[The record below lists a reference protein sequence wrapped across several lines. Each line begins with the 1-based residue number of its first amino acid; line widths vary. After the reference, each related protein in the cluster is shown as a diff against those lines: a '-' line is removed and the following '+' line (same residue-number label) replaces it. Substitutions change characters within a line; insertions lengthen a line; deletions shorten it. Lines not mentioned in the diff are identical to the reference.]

1 MLSSAPTQA
10 ARGVCGHFAHHAGV
24 LRCSCR
30 STLRQVPSG
39 HGIGRYFS
47 VPAQLKIAASFGR
60 SRSLTTLSHCLRAV
74 AAPAEA
80 EVEARPA
87 PKELHGFELVR
98 EQFVNEYDSQVLM
111 YRHKKTGAEVMS
123 LINKDENKTFG
134 AVFRTPVDNSKG
146 IPHILEHSVLCGSK
160 KYPIKEPF
168 VELMKGSLNTFLN
181 AFTYPDRTCYPVA
194 STNLQDFY
202 NLVDVYLDA
211 VLYPNCVRD
220 PKTFAQ
226 EGWHYELENPEDEL
240 TFKGVVF
247 NEMKGVYSSPDS
259 MNSRATQHALFPN
272 NTYADDSGGDPAA
285 IPDLTFEE
293 FKGFHER
300 YYHPSNGRFWFYGDD
315 PPEERLRVL
324 ASFLDNFEKRP
335 VDSTVK
341 PQPLFQEPR
350 KVVERYAAGDGAGDD
365 DSAGK
370 AFVSLNWLLSEEPLD
385 LETELAWGFLDY
397 LLLGTSAA
405 PLRKALNDSGLGEA
419 LIGGGLGDELRQPV
433 FSLGLKGVK
442 PENAAKV
449 EEVIM
454 SNLERLAEEGFT
466 DTAVEAA
473 INTIEF
479 SLRENNTGS
488 FPRGLSLMLRAM
500 SSWIYDQDPFQPL
513 QWTKE
518 LEHFKGR
525 LASGEDVFGPLLRKF
540 LLENKHRVSVEM
552 LPDTGL
558 AAQKEAVERERLAT
572 VRAAMGPEDVEAVIK
587 ETKELKERQETPDPP
602 EALSC
607 MPSLQLSDIPTEAS
621 TIPTDVTSMNEAT
634 LLTHDLFTNNVVY
647 IEAALNLRT
656 VPAELLPLVPLFCRC
671 LTQMGTE
678 KESFIELTERI
689 GRKTGGLSVSP
700 FVSDKR
706 GTDEPVA
713 MVMISGK
720 AMGDKAGDL
729 LDLFTDVLLTARL
742 DDRERFKQMVLET
755 RASLEAGVIGA
766 GHRFA
771 ASRLDAQRSTAGWVK
786 EQMGGISYLAY
797 IRKLA
802 ARVDS
807 EWDVVKAD
815 LEAIRSKLLQSRGA
829 LVNMTADE
837 RTLQAVQPLIGS
849 FLGAL
854 PAHSASDAVWTASLP
869 RRNEGITVPTQVN
882 YVGKAV
888 NLYADAGYQ
897 LSGSAYVVNKHLGTT
912 WLWDRVRVSGGAY
925 GGFSDFDTHSGMFS
939 FLSYRDPNLTKT
951 VDVYD
956 GTPEFLRTLE
966 LDNDSLTK
974 AIIGTIGDIDAYQL
988 PDAKGYTAFLRHV
1001 LGVSNEER
1009 QQRRDQILGTTLK
1022 DFREFADY
1030 LSIVSNPEHAKV
1042 VAVTSAERAEA
1053 ALNERPGFFDEV
1065 TKIL

>member
-1 MLSSAPTQA
+1 
-10 ARGVCGHFAHHAGV
+10 
-24 LRCSCR
+24 
-30 STLRQVPSG
+30 
-39 HGIGRYFS
+39 
-47 VPAQLKIAASFGR
+47 
-60 SRSLTTLSHCLRAV
+60 
-74 AAPAEA
+74 
-80 EVEARPA
+80 
-87 PKELHGFELVR
+87 
-98 EQFVNEYDSQVLM
+98 M

-123 LINKDENKTFG
+123 LVNDDENKTFG

-194 STNLQDFY
+194 STNLQDYY

-211 VLYPNCVRD
+211 VLYPNCVQD

-226 EGWHYELENPEDEL
+226 EGWHYELENPEDDL
-240 TFKGVVF
+240 SFKGVVF

-259 MNSRATQHALFPN
+259 MNSRATQHALFPD
-272 NTYADDSGGDPAA
+272 NTYGDDSGGDPAA
-285 IPDLTFEE
+285 IPDLNFDE
-293 FKGFHER
+293 FKAFHER

-315 PPEERLRVL
+315 PPQERLRLL
-324 ASFLDNFEKRP
+324 ADFLDNFEARP

-341 PQPLFQEPR
+341 PQPLFSEPR
-350 KVVERYAAGDGAGDD
+350 RVVERYAAGEGAGEDD
-365 DSAGK
+365 AGK
-370 AFVSLNWLLSEEPLD
+370 AFVSLNWLLSEEHMD

-433 FSLGLKGVK
+433 FSLGMKGVK
-442 PENAAKV
+442 PEDANKV
-449 EEVIM
+449 EELIM
-454 SNLERLAEEGFT
+454 SKLDSIAAEGFT
-466 DTAVEAA
+466 DTATEAA

-500 SSWIYDQDPFQPL
+500 SSWIYDKDPFQPL
-513 QWTKE
+513 EWTKD

-525 LASGEDVFGPLLRKF
+525 LASGEDIFGPLIRKY

-552 LPDTGL
+552 LPDKDL
-558 AAQKEAVERERLAT
+558 AAQREAAERDRLAT
-572 VRAAMGPEDVEAVIK
+572 VRSAMGPEDIEAVIK
-587 ETKELKERQETPDPP
+587 ETRELKERQETPDKP
-602 EALSC
+602 EALQC
-607 MPSLQLSDIPTEAS
+607 MPSLQLADIPRQAN
-621 TIPTDVTSMNEAT
+621 TIPTDVASVSDAT
-634 LLTHDLFTNNVVY
+634 LLTHDLFTNNVLYAEV
-647 IEAALNLRT
+647 AMPMRNL
-656 VPAELLPLVPLFCRC
+656 PAGLLSLVPLFCRC
-671 LTQMGTE
+671 LTQMGTQ

-706 GTDEPVA
+706 GSPEPLA
-713 MVMISGK
+713 LIMISGK
-720 AMGDKAGDL
+720 AMSDKAGDL
-729 LDLFTDVLLTARL
+729 LELFHDVLLTARL
-742 DDRERFKQMVLET
+742 DDQERFKQMVLET
-755 RASLEAGVIGA
+755 KASLESGVIGA

-771 ASRLDAQRSTAGWVK
+771 TTRLDAQRSTAGWAK
-786 EQMGGISYLAY
+786 EQMGGISYLFF

-802 ARVDS
+802 QRVES
-807 EWDVVKAD
+807 EWDSVKAD
-815 LEAIRSKLLQSRGA
+815 LESIRSNLLQRHGA
-829 LVNMTADE
+829 YVNLTGDE
-837 RTLQAVQPLIGS
+837 RLLQAAQPLVS
-849 FLGAL
+849 DFLQAM
-854 PAHSASDAVWTASLP
+854 PAQAGQDADWSSSLP
-869 RRNEGITVPTQVN
+869 RINEAITVPTQVN
-882 YVGKAV
+882 YVGKAA
-888 NLYADAGYQ
+888 NLYEDAGYK

-939 FLSYRDPNLTKT
+939 YLSYRDPNLTKT

-956 GTPEFLRTLE
+956 GTADFLRK
-966 LDNDSLTK
+966 LDLDEDALTK
-974 AIIGTIGDIDAYQL
+974 AIIGTIGDIDSYQL

-1001 LGVSNEER
+1001 LGVTDEER
-1009 QQRRDQILGTTLK
+1009 QQRREQILGTTVK

-1030 LSIVSNPEHAKV
+1030 LTAVADPQHARV
-1042 VAVTSAERAEA
+1042 VAVTSPERAA
-1053 ALNERPGFFDEV
+1053 AAQKERPDFFDEV